1 VLNLSLLI
9 ANAAILFLPRNGA
22 YVVHAGLAVASAGG
36 SLCISVHAEEGSIL
50 D

>member
-1 VLNLSLLI
+1 MLVSLL
-9 ANAAILFLPRNGA
+9 L
-22 YVVHAGLAVASAGG
+22 VHVGAGG